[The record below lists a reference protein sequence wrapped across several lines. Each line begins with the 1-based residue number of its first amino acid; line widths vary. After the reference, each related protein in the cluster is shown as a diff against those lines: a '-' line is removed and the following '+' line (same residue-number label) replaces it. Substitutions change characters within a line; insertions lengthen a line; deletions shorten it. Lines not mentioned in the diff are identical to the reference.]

1 MTAAQALAAL
11 LAVLPASRPHRACL
25 TARAERVI
33 ADADAASRAHGVPVA
48 LLLATG
54 YAESHLG
61 CAPRSGGC
69 WGAPIS
75 RALRHT
81 PGRASHAASALALGY
96 RRCGSWTGAL
106 ASFRCGECACAGS
119 YVSRVAGLWQRTE
132 RRAREVRW

>member
-11 LAVLPASRPHRACL
+11 LAVLPVARPYRACL
-25 TARAERVI
+25 TARTERVI

-48 LLLATG
+48 LLLSVG
-54 YAESHLG
+54 YAGSHLR

-69 WGAPIS
+69 WGAPAS
-75 RALRHT
+75 RTLRHT

-96 RRCGSWTGAL
+96 RRCGTWPGAL
-106 ASFRCGECACAGS
+106 ASFRCGECACSGS

-132 RRAREVRW
+132 QRARVVQW